1 MPSKLILLSGLPG
14 CGKTRLA
21 QSFAKQLNIPLF
33 AKDRF
38 QSFLRQQ
45 EFTGRSGVE
54 GYLMMLEMAGQQL
67 SLNVSVILDGVF
79 PLPGFREQAEQIAN
93 EHGAVSLPILCHCSD
108 ETLWKQRMQN
118 RDQYVPHWSPVDWD
132 EVERIRPTFT
142 PWGEKKALFL
152 DAAQPFE
159 DNLQTA
165 LEWIN
170 AKS

>member
-1 MPSKLILLSGLPG
+1 MPPKLILFSGLPG

-21 QSFAKQLNIPLF
+21 QALAKQLNIPLF

-54 GYLMMLEMAGQQL
+54 GYLMMLDMAEQQL

-79 PLPGFREQAEQIAN
+79 PLPGFRGKARKLAEIY
-93 EHGAVSLPILCHCSD
+93 GSTFVPIYCYCSD
-108 ETLWKQRMQN
+108 ETLWEQRMEG
-118 RDQYVPHWSPVDWD
+118 RDQYVPHWSPVGWE

-142 PWGEKKALFL
+142 SWDEKKALFL
-152 DAAQPFE
+152 DAVRPFE
-159 DNLQTA
+159 ENLQAA
-165 LEWIN
+165 LDWIN
-170 AKS
+170 PRA